1 MVTTRLLSNK
11 GEGGSRGIYHPHWV
25 SIKHFLIPF
34 LNLGLSGGS
43 GVGRGAKGGPK
54 WSRLVLV
61 VENMLGIDILGGK
74 FSGVIFTPQNKG
86 ICKKFKG

>member
-1 MVTTRLLSNK
+1 MGPR
-11 GEGGSRGIYHPHWV
+11 E
-25 SIKHFLIPF
+25 
-34 LNLGLSGGS
+34 
-43 GVGRGAKGGPK
+43 GPK

-86 ICKKFKG
+86 ICQKFKGKGYFETALGRYLGGVKKFKKYVLKQLDLPFLLLKGYKPIYLDMF

>member
-25 SIKHFLIPF
+25 SIEHFLIPF

-43 GVGRGAKGGPK
+43 GVGRGAKGGSK
-54 WSRLVLV
+54 V
-61 VENMLGIDILGGK
+61 VEISFGGRK
-74 FSGVIFTPQNKG
+74 YVRD
-86 ICKKFKG
+86 

>member
-1 MVTTRLLSNK
+1 MGPR
-11 GEGGSRGIYHPHWV
+11 
-25 SIKHFLIPF
+25 
-34 LNLGLSGGS
+34 
-43 GVGRGAKGGPK
+43 GGPK

-86 ICKKFKG
+86 ICKKFKGKGYFETPLGHYLGG